1 MTAVGMWA
9 QVALSV
15 TWQMAA
21 LAALAL
27 LCERVLRLRQPRVRH
42 ALWWFVLAAPL
53 LLTPV
58 RLWLAHHQAALA
70 VTVPALLVTAA
81 RPEMSLPLTASE
93 PLEVGTAVAVLAA
106 PSTPLNLAATVAL
119 LWLAGSAALLMRLA
133 AGHRRAR
140 RILDDSQPVP
150 EGEALTALRELC
162 AQARLARP
170 VALRASASVSSVV
183 LYGLIQ
189 PVILTPSEWL
199 AELEP
204 RDMRA
209 LLAHE
214 VAHVRRRDVLA
225 NLLQRAAEALLFF
238 HPAAWLAGRRIGL
251 AREEL
256 CDAWALRQ
264 SATRSSY
271 ARSLAL
277 AAERAQGRLAMAT
290 VGLAES
296 RFTLLQR
303 VEAIMKREGTG
314 RTSRLALIALAAV
327 VLVTA
332 AAFAAVQLRGESAGG
347 GGGGIRSDDVG
358 GGGGG
363 GWHGQGSPPS
373 GGAAPPQTG
382 RDDADV
388 RTPYQTST
396 GYALKPGDTP
406 LPLLTIA
413 DLDHK
418 QSRHY
423 AVGKRVTDYPD
434 QEDLSLP
441 ELSYATFMRASARG
455 DEGIWRR
462 LSTPRVASDPRLPPV
477 DAPLEEVSP
486 TDVKLYLGRKIV
498 EVYVYQGRRAEV
510 VGAVLY
516 EDGTLDGY
524 ELRSLELQ
532 DGQWLNRGSDGG
544 GSSLERTRNRAAH
557 LFLYEERR
565 ASREKLAR
573 DTALRYPLSFTMAA
587 EGVLAD
593 LQKADY
599 AYYLSPDCPEDAWR
613 AFPVDYYTPKA
624 ERRTRA
630 WVEWVCTTFSKNPI
644 VAVKLGKAFRNQ
656 DGNPAVPYQLTLQDG
671 QVLRGDLQFELLM
684 IHQESAQWIPRGG
697 LDWHTPKK
705 DTQ

>member
-1 MTAVGMWA
+1 MNAVDLWA
-9 QVALSV
+9 RLALGV
-15 TWQMAA
+15 TWQLAA

-27 LCERVLRLRQPRVRH
+27 LCERMLRLRHPRVRH

-53 LLTPV
+53 LLTPA

-81 RPEMSLPLTASE
+81 RPGMSLPPTASE
-93 PLEVGTAVAVLAA
+93 PLEVGTAVAVLAV

-119 LWLAGSAALLMRLA
+119 LWLAGSAALLIRLA

-150 EGEALTALRELC
+150 EGEALAALRELC
-162 AQARLARP
+162 AQARLARL

-204 RDMRA
+204 RDLQA

-225 NLLQRAAEALLFF
+225 NLVQRAAEALLFF
-238 HPAAWLAGRRIGL
+238 HPGAWLAGRRISL

-264 SATRSSY
+264 GTTPSSY
-271 ARSLAL
+271 ARSLAT
-277 AAERAQGRLAMAT
+277 AAERALMQPALAT

-303 VEAIMKREGTG
+303 VEAIMKGDGTR
-314 RTSRLALIALAAV
+314 RTSRPALIALAAV

-363 GWHGQGSPPS
+363 WHGPGSPPS

-382 RDDADV
+382 RGDADV

-532 DGQWLNRGSDGG
+532 DGRWLNRGSDGG

-573 DTALRYPLSFTMAA
+573 ATALRYPLSFTMAA
-587 EGVLAD
+587 EGVFAD

-599 AYYLSPDCPEDAWR
+599 AYYLSPDRPEDAWR
-613 AFPVDYYTPKA
+613 SFPVDYYTPEA

-630 WVEWVCTTFSKNPI
+630 WVEWVCATFSKNPI

-656 DGNPAVPYQLTLQDG
+656 NGNPAVPYQLTLQDG

-684 IHQESAQWIPRGG
+684 VHQESAQWISRGG
-697 LDWHTPKK
+697 LDWHLIQK
-705 DTQ
+705 Q